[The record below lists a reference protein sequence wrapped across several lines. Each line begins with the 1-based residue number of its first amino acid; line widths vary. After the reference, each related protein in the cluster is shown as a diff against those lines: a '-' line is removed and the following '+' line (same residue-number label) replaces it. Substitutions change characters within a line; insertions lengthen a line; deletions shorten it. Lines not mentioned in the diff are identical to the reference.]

1 MTMTLLQSNRNLIY
15 QMKKRKF
22 LYLGIVFV
30 ILLTCSCSNTKY
42 LPVGEDLFV
51 GSTIKIESKDPIKDK
66 SNLKSELSKLARPK
80 PNERILWL
88 RPKLWFYNIAG
99 PNPKKGLKKWMK
111 KKLGEAPVLLSDEHP
126 KENADLMVN
135 RLNSLGYFDS
145 NVKYK
150 ITSVKRKA
158 TIEYTATVSKPYVLS
173 KITFPE
179 MQDELSTRIKTTEEK
194 SLLKPGDQYNLNKI
208 KDERVRIDYELKNTG
223 YYFFT
228 PDYLLFQ
235 ADSNATD
242 KTISLQ
248 LVVKKD
254 APAKAKVSYVLNDI
268 YILPSYS
275 LTKDST
281 RRGKTDTINYES
293 YHYINTDSAFHP
305 SAIVRSVFLKKGD
318 AYSRKAHNLTIT
330 RLMGMGVFKFASIK
344 FADTIIN
351 NQGILDVWINLTQL
365 EKKSLQLQV
374 QAVTKSNNYTGPALT
389 LSYKNRNLSK
399 GAELFIFNIDGS
411 FETQLTGV
419 KKGLNSFEV
428 GANTQLFV
436 PKFITPFKVRNES
449 SQFVPKTKFDLGFRA
464 LQRVE
469 YFNMNSGNFSYGYTW
484 KETAQKEYQIDPISI
499 NFAKLTK
506 TTNAFEK
513 LLQENTFL
521 RKSFEQQFTLGSKSS
536 FTYNSIVGTEKKSQY
551 YFNATFD
558 LSGNVAYLFQSLL
571 NKHNPG
577 TSKEV
582 AQEEPYK
589 LFGYE
594 YSQYSRL
601 STDTRYYLTVDK
613 DHKIVTRL
621 IAGVGIPYGNS
632 NTMPYIKQ
640 FFSGGSNSIRAF
652 LPRTVGPGTYKIPDT
667 ASARVFLD
675 QAGDMKLEGNIE
687 YRFSI
692 ISVLKGAIFLDAGNV
707 WLVKKNADLP
717 GGEFRPTQFQK
728 EFAIGTGI
736 GLRVDVSF
744 FVLRLDLGIPLRKPY
759 LPEGERW
766 VGDKIRFGS
775 SSWRKDNLVLN
786 IAIGY
791 PF

>member
-1 MTMTLLQSNRNLIY
+1 MQALQAIGHSYILLKEKYFFSALA
-15 QMKKRKF
+15 
-22 LYLGIVFV
+22 LVFV
-30 ILLTCSCSNTKY
+30 LLTSCSNTKY
-42 LPVGEDLFV
+42 LPEGEDLYV
-51 GSTIKIESKDPIKDK
+51 GSTIRVESRDPVKDK
-66 SNLKSELSKLARPK
+66 NKIKTELSKLARPK

-99 PNPKKGLKKWMK
+99 PNPKKGLKKWIK
-111 KKLGEAPVLLSDEHP
+111 KKWGEAPVLLSDEHP
-126 KENADLMVN
+126 KENADLMMD

-145 NVKYK
+145 SVNYK
-150 ITSVKRKA
+150 ISNSKRKA
-158 TIEYTATVSKPYVLS
+158 TIEYTATVSRPYMIS
-173 KITFPE
+173 QITFPE
-179 MQDELSTRIKTTEEK
+179 MQNDLNTRIKTTEEK
-194 SLLKPGDQYNLNKI
+194 SLLKVGEQYNLDRMKA
-208 KDERVRIDYELKNTG
+208 ERVRIDYELKNSG

-228 PDYLLFQ
+228 PDYLLFK
-235 ADSNATD
+235 ADSNSTN
-242 KTISLQ
+242 KTISLL
-248 LVVKKD
+248 LVVKPD
-254 APAKAKVSYVLNDI
+254 APAKAKVSYLLNNI

-275 LTKDST
+275 LIKDSM
-281 RRGKTDTINYES
+281 RRGKIDTIEYEG

-305 SAIVRSVFLKKGD
+305 SAIVRSIFLKKGD
-318 AYSRKAHNLTIT
+318 AYSRKSHNLTIT
-330 RLMGMGVFKFASIK
+330 RLMGMGVFKFASII
-344 FADTIIN
+344 FRDTIVN
-351 NQGILDVWINLTQL
+351 NQGLLDVWINLTQL
-365 EKKSLQLQV
+365 QKKSLQVQV
-374 QAVTKSNNYTGPALT
+374 QTVTKSNNYTGPALT

-449 SQFVPKTKFDLGFRA
+449 SQFVPKTKFDLGMRI

-469 YFNMNSGNFSYGYTW
+469 YFNMNSANFAYGYTW

-499 NFAKLTK
+499 NFAKLLK

-536 FTYNSIVGTEKKSQY
+536 FTYNSIIGSEKRNQY
-551 YFNATFD
+551 YFNATLD
-558 LSGNVAYLFQSLL
+558 LSGNAVYLFQSLL
-571 NKHNPG
+571 RKRTPEA
-577 TSKEV
+577 S
-582 AQEEPYK
+582 EEITKNSPYT

-594 YSQYSRL
+594 YSQYSRI
-601 STDTRYYLTVDK
+601 STDTRYYLTMDK
-613 DHKIVTRL
+613 DNKIATRL
-621 IAGVGIPYGNS
+621 IAGVGVPYGNS
-632 NTMPYIKQ
+632 STMPYIKQ

-652 LPRTVGPGTYKIPDT
+652 LPRTVGPGTYKTPDSVST
-667 ASARVFLD
+667 RVFLD
-675 QAGDMKLEGNIE
+675 QAGDMKIEGNIE
-687 YRFSI
+687 YRFTI

-707 WLVKKNADLP
+707 WLIRPNADLP
-717 GGEFRPTQFQK
+717 GGEFKPSTFKK
-728 EFAIGTGI
+728 ELAIGTGL

-759 LPEGERW
+759 LPENERW
-766 VGDKIRFGS
+766 VGDDIQFGS
-775 SSWRKDNLVLN
+775 SSWRKNNLVLN

>member
-1 MTMTLLQSNRNLIY
+1 MLSLLLCGCNNI
-15 QMKKRKF
+15 
-22 LYLGIVFV
+22 
-30 ILLTCSCSNTKY
+30 KY
-42 LPVGEDLFV
+42 LPAGEDLYV
-51 GSTIKIESKDPIKDK
+51 GSSIKVESKDPIKGK
-66 SNLKSELSKLARPK
+66 GKIKTELSKLSRPK
-80 PNERILWL
+80 PNERILWM

-99 PNPKKGLKKWMK
+99 PNPKKGLKKWLQK
-111 KKLGEAPVLLSDEHP
+111 KFGEAPVLLSDVHA
-126 KENADLMVN
+126 KENTELMVN

-150 ITSVKRKA
+150 INSSKRKA
-158 TIEYTATVSKPYVLS
+158 TIEYTAIVAKPYILS
-173 KITFPE
+173 KVIFPE
-179 MQDELSTRIKTTEEK
+179 MQDDLSIRIKTTEEK
-194 SLLKPGDQYNLNKI
+194 TLLKAGDQYSLDRI
-208 KDERVRIDYELKNTG
+208 KDERVRIDFELKNSG

-228 PDYLLFQ
+228 PDYLLFK
-235 ADSNATD
+235 ADSNSTD

-248 LVVKKD
+248 LVVKPD
-254 APAKAKVSYVLNDI
+254 APEKAKVAYVLNNI

-275 LTKDST
+275 LNKDST
-281 RRGKTDTINYES
+281 HRNKADTIEYEG

-330 RLMGMGVFKFASIK
+330 RLMGMGVFKFANVIFK
-344 FADTIIN
+344 DTILDN
-351 NQGILDVWINLTQL
+351 LGLLDVWINLTQL
-365 EKKSLQLQV
+365 QKKSLQV
-374 QAVTKSNNYTGPALT
+374 QMQTVTKSNNYTGPALT

-411 FETQLTGV
+411 FETQLTGE

-449 SQFVPKTKFDLGFRA
+449 SQFVPKTKFDLGFRV

-469 YFNMNSGNFSYGYTW
+469 YFNMNSANFSYGYTW

-499 NFAKLTK
+499 NFAKLIK
-506 TTNAFEK
+506 TTDAFEK
-513 LLQENTFL
+513 LLQDNTFL

-536 FTYNSIVGTEKKSQY
+536 FTYNSIIGSEKRNQY
-551 YFNATFD
+551 YFNATLD

-571 NKHNPG
+571 NKRTPEA
-577 TSKEV
+577 SKEITKN
-582 AQEEPYK
+582 EPYK
-589 LFGYE
+589 LLNYE
-594 YSQYSRL
+594 YSQYSRI

-613 DHKIVTRL
+613 DNKIAARI
-621 IAGVGIPYGNS
+621 IAGIGIPYGNS
-632 NTMPYIKQ
+632 TTMPYIKQ

-652 LPRTVGPGTYKIPDT
+652 LPRTVGPGTYKIPDSVST
-667 ASARVFLD
+667 RVFLD
-675 QAGDMKLEGNIE
+675 QSGDMKLEGNIE
-687 YRFSI
+687 YRFTI
-692 ISVLKGAIFLDAGNV
+692 ISVLKGAVFLDAGNV
-707 WLVKKNADLP
+707 WLIRKNAELP
-717 GGEFRPTQFQK
+717 GGEFKPNSFQK
-728 EFAIGTGI
+728 ELAVGSGF

-744 FVLRLDLGIPLRKPY
+744 FVFRLDLGIPLRKPY
-759 LPEGERW
+759 LPLGERW
-766 VGDKIRFGS
+766 VADDIRFGS

>member
-1 MTMTLLQSNRNLIY
+1 MHSLRTTRHFYVLL
-15 QMKKRKF
+15 KKKKF
-22 LYLGIVFV
+22 LYSGVLLF
-30 ILLTCSCSNTKY
+30 ILLTCSCNNTKY
-42 LPVGEDLFV
+42 LPAGEDLYV
-51 GSTIKIESKDPIKDK
+51 GSVIKVESKDLVKDK
-66 SNLKSELSKLARPK
+66 KNIKTELNKFARPK

-88 RPKLWFYNIAG
+88 RPKLWIYNVAG
-99 PNPKKGLKKWMK
+99 PNPKKGVKKWLKKKW
-111 KKLGEAPVLLSDEHP
+111 GEAPILLSDEHP
-126 KENADLMVN
+126 KENADLMTN

-150 ITSVKRKA
+150 VSSSKRKA
-158 TIEYTATVSKPYVLS
+158 TIEYIAIVSKPYTLS

-179 MQDELSTRIKTTEEK
+179 MQDDLSTRIKTTEEK
-194 SLLKPGDQYNLNKI
+194 SLLKVGDQYNLDRI
-208 KDERVRIDYELKNTG
+208 KDERVRIDYELKNSG
-223 YYFFT
+223 YYFFI
-228 PDYLLFQ
+228 PDYLLFK
-235 ADSNATD
+235 ADSNSTD

-248 LVVKKD
+248 LTVKPD
-254 APAKAKVSYVLNDI
+254 APKKAKVAYVLNNI

-281 RRGKTDTINYES
+281 RSGRTDTIEYEG

-305 SAIVRSVFLKKGD
+305 SAIVRAVFLKKGD
-318 AYSRKAHNLTIT
+318 SYSRKAHNLTIT
-330 RLMGMGVFKFASIK
+330 RLMGMGVFKFVSVTFVDSVVNA
-344 FADTIIN
+344 
-351 NQGILDVWINLTQL
+351 QGLLDVWINLTQL
-365 EKKSLQLQV
+365 EKKSLQV
-374 QAVTKSNNYTGPALT
+374 QIQTVTKSNNYTGPAIT

-411 FETQLTGV
+411 FETQLTGE

-449 SQFVPKTKFDLGFRA
+449 SQFVPKTKFDLGIRV

-469 YFNMNSGNFSYGYTW
+469 YFNMNSANFAYGYTW

-499 NFAKLTK
+499 NFAKLIK
-506 TTNAFEK
+506 TTDAFEK
-513 LLQENTFL
+513 LLQDNTFL

-536 FTYNSIVGTEKKSQY
+536 FTYNSIIGSEKRNQY
-551 YFNATFD
+551 YFNTTLD

-571 NKHNPG
+571 NKRSPEA
-577 TSKEV
+577 SKEITQD
-582 AQEEPYK
+582 APYK
-589 LFGYE
+589 LLGYE
-594 YSQYSRL
+594 YSQYSRI
-601 STDTRYYLTVDK
+601 STDIRYYLTVDK
-613 DHKIVTRL
+613 DNKIATRV

-632 NTMPYIKQ
+632 TTMPYIKQ

-652 LPRTVGPGTYKIPDT
+652 LPRTVGPGTYKVPDSVST
-667 ASARVFLD
+667 RVFLD

-687 YRFSI
+687 YRFTI

-707 WLVKKNADLP
+707 WLIRKHAELP
-717 GGEFRPTQFQK
+717 GGEFRLTTFQK
-728 EFAIGTGI
+728 ELAMGSGF

-759 LPEGERW
+759 LPEHERW
-766 VGDKIRFGS
+766 VADDIRFGS
-775 SSWRKDNLVLN
+775 YPWRKDNLVLN